1 MSRFFEYRH
10 VVSLQETNVIGNVYY
25 TRHLEWQGR
34 CREMFLREFA
44 PETLELLRNGW
55 ALVTVR
61 CWCDYYTELFAF
73 DEISVRMRLT
83 SLSQNRVTM
92 QFEYWRLRDGR
103 EELAARGE
111 QQVASMRRES
121 DHVVAA
127 PFPAGLREALD
138 RYSE

>member
-25 TRHLEWQGR
+25 THHLEWQGR

-44 PETLELLRNGW
+44 PETLELLRTGW

-61 CWCDYYTELFAF
+61 CSCEFFAELFAF

-92 QFEYWRLRDGR
+92 QFEYIRLIDGR

-111 QQVASMRRES
+111 QQVASMRGL
-121 DHVVAA
+121 VAA
-127 PFPAGLREALD
+127 PFPARLREALEI
-138 RYSE
+138 YSE

>member
-1 MSRFFEYRH
+1 VSRFFEYRH
-10 VVSLQETNVIGNVYY
+10 VVSLQETNLVGNVYY

-61 CWCDYYTELFAF
+61 CSCEYYAELFAF
-73 DEISVRMRLT
+73 DEISVRMRLA

-92 QFEYWRLRDGR
+92 RFEYVRLRDGQ

-111 QQVASMRRES
+111 QQVASMRR
-121 DHVVAA
+121 DGDRAVAA
-127 PFPAGLREALD
+127 PFPPRMREALD